1 MPGTDTNG
9 ASEANQIPEQG
20 SRGSGILGGAQ
31 HGGQSSR
38 RDSERLIVA
47 KLLTP
52 KHSGVY
58 LPGIRDEIRQWHER
72 EVLRGDPRLL
82 ADFAPDMTS
91 EQRRRANAAS
101 PVIRQAEH
109 TLARMDAGED
119 IETGRPSAHDWPELA
134 AASWYADPSVRRVVV
149 SADDTVRPIYD

>member
-1 MPGTDTNG
+1 M
-9 ASEANQIPEQG
+9 
-20 SRGSGILGGAQ
+20 
-31 HGGQSSR
+31 
-38 RDSERLIVA
+38 A
-47 KLLTP
+47 KLLAP
-52 KHSGVY
+52 KHGGVY
-58 LPGIRDEIRQWHER
+58 LPGIRDALRAEYER

-91 EQRRRANAAS
+91 EERRQANAAS
-101 PVIRQAEH
+101 PVVRQAER
-109 TLARMDAGED
+109 TLARIDAGED

>member
-1 MPGTDTNG
+1 MAKPL
-9 ASEANQIPEQG
+9 APK
-20 SRGSGILGGAQ
+20 
-31 HGGQSSR
+31 HGG
-38 RDSERLIVA
+38 I
-47 KLLTP
+47 
-52 KHSGVY
+52 Y
-58 LPGIRDEIRQWHER
+58 LPGVRDELRARWHS

-91 EQRRRANAAS
+91 EKRRRANAAS

-109 TLARMDAGED
+109 TLARIDAGED

>member
-1 MPGTDTNG
+1 M
-9 ASEANQIPEQG
+9 
-20 SRGSGILGGAQ
+20 
-31 HGGQSSR
+31 
-38 RDSERLIVA
+38 A

-52 KHSGVY
+52 KHGGVY

-91 EQRRRANAAS
+91 EERRRANAAS
-101 PVIRQAEH
+101 PVVRQAER
-109 TLARMDAGED
+109 TLARIDAGED
-119 IETGRPSAHDWPELA
+119 IETARPSARDWPELT